1 MIGGWKK
8 LDNGDIQNVYSS
20 PCDIKVI
27 RQKRLWRT
35 EYAARTGNLQY
46 AYKGS
51 VGNPDGKGPP
61 GDLHTWEII
70 LVLSKLPFGFVWLR
84 IWKMAA
90 VENTVIN
97 IMGS

>member
-1 MIGGWKK
+1 M
-8 LDNGDIQNVYSS
+8 Y
-20 PCDIKVI
+20 
-27 RQKRLWRT
+27 
-35 EYAARTGNLQY
+35 Y
-46 AYKGS
+46 AYKGL

-61 GDLHTWEII
+61 RDFHKWEII
-70 LVLSKLPFGFVWLR
+70 LVLFKLFSGFVWLW